1 MVRACIYV
9 ALKRTIRC
17 TLTVALNILRLLLLF
32 PMQQLY
38 FKDLLVYVMF
48 QNDQNDHFVAEM

>member
-1 MVRACIYV
+1 MYV